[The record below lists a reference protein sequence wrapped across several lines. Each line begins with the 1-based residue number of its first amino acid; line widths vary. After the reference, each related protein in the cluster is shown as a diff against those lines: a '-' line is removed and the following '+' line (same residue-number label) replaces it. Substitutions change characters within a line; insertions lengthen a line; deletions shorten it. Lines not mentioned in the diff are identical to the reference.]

1 MQKQNNADFDLQV
14 KAMCEAAQEPAPA
27 GAWGAISSR
36 LAAAGAAAPARRVWG
51 WAAASLA
58 LAASVVLALVLFPLA
73 DKHAASTPERYLSQV
88 VEAPAVSENA
98 PDASESA
105 PAAPASSKGAP
116 SAAYAAPSAVKAVP
130 ASSDRSAASSENA
143 ASVAAASG
151 NSAEVSGSTVGIK
164 EAPAAAASGTSA
176 ATKEAPAA
184 IKETPAAVQEA
195 PATAHEAPSESKEVA
210 AATAPSAT
218 KAAPAETKDTP
229 AATKL
234 APAETDPFAAMAAE
248 DARKSRQRRT
258 ATLYAGG
265 SLASNNASEGTVA
278 YAASGLHTGKGISET
293 SKSTYGL
300 PLSIG
305 AGIRIG
311 LTDRLSISTGLDYS
325 LLTRSFSAN
334 YTDGAGT
341 IAADVRHTLQYIGV
355 PLNLHCRILD
365 IEGLR
370 LYAFAGGE
378 AEYGFS
384 NKYTV
389 HAPDRDIRV
398 KGDTGGLQYSAAA
411 GLGVEFRIS
420 DRLGIYLDP
429 SARYY
434 FDCRQ
439 PKSIRTEKP
448 FLLVFDA
455 GLRFNL

>member
-73 DKHAASTPERYLSQV
+73 DRPAASSPERYLSQA
-88 VEAPAVSENA
+88 VEAPAVSESA
-98 PDASESA
+98 PVVSESV
-105 PAAPASSKGAP
+105 AS
-116 SAAYAAPSAVKAVP
+116 
-130 ASSDRSAASSENA
+130 
-143 ASVAAASG
+143 
-151 NSAEVSGSTVGIK
+151 
-164 EAPAAAASGTSA
+164 AAAASGTSA
-176 ATKEAPAA
+176 EASGTSASTKEAPAA

-195 PATAHEAPSESKEVA
+195 PATVQEAPDETKEVA
-210 AATAPSAT
+210 AATAPAAT

-389 HAPDRDIRV
+389 HAPDSDIRV
-398 KGDTGGLQYSAAA
+398 TGDTGGLQYSAAA

>member
-36 LAAAGAAAPARRVWG
+36 LAAAGAVAPARRVWG

-73 DKHAASTPERYLSQV
+73 DKHAASSPERYLSQV
-88 VEAPAVSENA
+88 VESPAVSESA

-116 SAAYAAPSAVKAVP
+116 SAAYAAPSAMKAAP
-130 ASSDRSAASSENA
+130 AASGRYAASSESA
-143 ASVAAASG
+143 AS
-151 NSAEVSGSTVGIK
+151 
-164 EAPAAAASGTSA
+164 AAAASGTSA

-210 AATAPSAT
+210 AATVPAAT
-218 KAAPAETKDTP
+218 KAAPAETKDAP

-278 YAASGLHTGKGISET
+278 YAASGHHTGKGISET

>member
-73 DKHAASTPERYLSQV
+73 DKHAASSPERYLSQV

-98 PDASESA
+98 PVVSESA
-105 PAAPASSKGAP
+105 PASKSAP
-116 SAAYAAPSAVKAVP
+116 SAAYAAPSAVKAAP
-130 ASSDRSAASSENA
+130 AASSRYAASSE
-143 ASVAAASG
+143 SVASAAVASG
-151 NSAEVSGSTVGIK
+151 TSAE
-164 EAPAAAASGTSA
+164 ASGTSA
-176 ATKEAPAA
+176 ATKKAPAA
-184 IKETPAAVQEA
+184 IKETPVAVQKA

-210 AATAPSAT
+210 AETA
-218 KAAPAETKDTP
+218 P
-229 AATKL
+229 AATKA

-248 DARKSRQRRT
+248 DALKSRQRRT

-265 SLASNNASEGTVA
+265 SLASNNASEGTVT
-278 YAASGLHTGKGISET
+278 YAASGHHTGKGISET

-398 KGDTGGLQYSAAA
+398 KGDTGGLQYSAAV
-411 GLGVEFRIS
+411 GLGVEFRLS

>member
-1 MQKQNNADFDLQV
+1 MQKQNNTDFDLQV
-14 KAMCEAAQEPAPA
+14 KAMCEAAQEPAPS

-36 LAAAGAAAPARRVWG
+36 LAAAGAVAPAAATPARRVWG

-73 DKHAASTPERYLSQV
+73 DKHAASSPERYLSQV
-88 VEAPAVSENA
+88 VEAPAVSEST
-98 PDASESA
+98 PEVSESA
-105 PAAPASSKGAP
+105 PASKGAP
-116 SAAYAAPSAVKAVP
+116 SAAYTAPSAMKAAP
-130 ASSDRSAASSENA
+130 AVSGRYSASSESA
-143 ASVAAASG
+143 ASVA
-151 NSAEVSGSTVGIK
+151 V
-164 EAPAAAASGTSA
+164 ASGTSA

-210 AATAPSAT
+210 AATAPAAT
-218 KAAPAETKDTP
+218 EAAPAETKDAP

-398 KGDTGGLQYSAAA
+398 KGDTGGLQYSAAV
-411 GLGVEFRIS
+411 GLGVEFRLS

>member
-73 DKHAASTPERYLSQV
+73 DRPAASSPERYLSQA
-88 VEAPAVSENA
+88 VEAPAVSESA
-98 PDASESA
+98 PVVSESV
-105 PAAPASSKGAP
+105 AS
-116 SAAYAAPSAVKAVP
+116 
-130 ASSDRSAASSENA
+130 
-143 ASVAAASG
+143 
-151 NSAEVSGSTVGIK
+151 
-164 EAPAAAASGTSA
+164 AAAASGTSA
-176 ATKEAPAA
+176 EASGTSASTKEAPAA

-195 PATAHEAPSESKEVA
+195 PATVQEAPDETKEVA
-210 AATAPSAT
+210 AATAPAAT

-389 HAPDRDIRV
+389 HAPDSDIRV

>member
-1 MQKQNNADFDLQV
+1 MKSIEMQKQNNADFDLQV

-36 LAAAGAAAPARRVWG
+36 LAAAGAVAPAAAATARRVWG

-73 DKHAASTPERYLSQV
+73 DKHAASSPERYLSQV
-88 VEAPAVSENA
+88 VEATAV
-98 PDASESA
+98 SESA
-105 PAAPASSKGAP
+105 PVASKSAPASKGAP
-116 SAAYAAPSAVKAVP
+116 SAAYAAPSAVKAAP

-151 NSAEVSGSTVGIK
+151 NSAEVSGST
-164 EAPAAAASGTSA
+164 A
-176 ATKEAPAA
+176 ATKEVPAA

-210 AATAPSAT
+210 AATAPAAT
-218 KAAPAETKDTP
+218 KA
-229 AATKL
+229 
-234 APAETDPFAAMAAE
+234 APAETDPFAAMTAE

-278 YAASGLHTGKGISET
+278 YAASGHHTGKGISET

-378 AEYGFS
+378 AEYCFS

-411 GLGVEFRIS
+411 GLGVEFRLS